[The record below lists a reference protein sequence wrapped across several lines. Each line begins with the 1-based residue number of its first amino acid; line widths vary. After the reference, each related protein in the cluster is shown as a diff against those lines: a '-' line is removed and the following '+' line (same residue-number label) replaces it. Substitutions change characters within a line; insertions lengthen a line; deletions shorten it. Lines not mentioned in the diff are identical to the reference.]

1 MGRFFEDFC
10 MSCENRDFTKIVVF
24 PMENCIFKGSR
35 FQKSIKINEKNDV
48 NLELKNTSQKISS
61 SLDFGRVLDS
71 IWEGV
76 GSLVGRI
83 WRLLGLLGLF

>member
-1 MGRFFEDFC
+1 M
-10 MSCENRDFTKIVVF
+10 KIVVF
-24 PMENCIFKGSR
+24 PSGKLLFLNVRSR

-48 NLELKNTSQKISS
+48 NWELKNTGRKISS
-61 SLDFGRVLDS
+61 NLDFGRVLDS

-76 GSLVGRI
+76 GSLAGRI